1 MKEEQD
7 RVDAFLKNAIKM
19 ANVVA
24 ITHDDDEILWADVV
38 ESVRLE
44 VSDAIRKRDF
54 GYAASLI
61 EELEVAIIVAR
72 KD

>member
-1 MKEEQD
+1 MNRELNKAE
-7 RVDAFLKNAIKM
+7 AFLKNAIKM

-54 GYAASLI
+54 SYAASLI
-61 EELEVAIIVAR
+61 EDLEVAIIVAR